1 MVQTVHNYRHDCAA
15 GTYFRDGR
23 ICHDC
28 HGRRFPT
35 PAVVHACYRGS
46 RAQSAVMAATLAA
59 HRGTWRTVD
68 RFLALSEAVAAFL
81 RSLGIPADRI
91 TVKPNGV
98 PDPGPP
104 PADHGEGFLF
114 AGRMSAEKGLD
125 LLLDAWSRHP
135 DGALG
140 PLRIAG
146 DGEQRDL
153 ALTAAAGRDDVMY
166 LGRLDPA
173 AMRSAV
179 RSAAVA
185 VVPSRWDEP
194 FGLVVVEAL
203 ANGRPVLGTATGG
216 IPDVIG
222 DAGWVVPATADGLA
236 AGLATA
242 AAEAPARRPA
252 ARPRFEA
259 NFTEEGNLKR
269 LLSVYHQV
277 SR

>member
-1 MVQTVHNYRHDCAA
+1 V
-15 GTYFRDGR
+15 
-23 ICHDC
+23 
-28 HGRRFPT
+28 
-35 PAVVHACYRGS
+35 
-46 RAQSAVMAATLAA
+46 AT
-59 HRGTWRTVD
+59 
-68 RFLALSEAVAAFL
+68 FL

-104 PADHGEGFLF
+104 PPDHGEGFLF
-114 AGRMSAEKGLD
+114 AGRLSPEKGLD

-153 ALTAAAGRDDVMY
+153 AVAAAARRDDVTY

-173 AMRSAV
+173 GTRAAV
-179 RSAAVA
+179 RAAAVA

-203 ANGRPVLGTATGG
+203 ANGRPVLGTAAGG
-216 IPDVIG
+216 IPDVVG
-222 DAGWVVPATADGLA
+222 DAGWVVPATLDGLA

-259 NFTEEGNLKR
+259 QFTEEVNVKR
-269 LLSVYHQV
+269 LLAAYEEVC
-277 SR
+277 R